1 MEGGVSAHQRD
12 TGSSQPNVIDEAC
25 TFYKPWLST
34 LHEVSKSCFSMYNI
48 VRLLILQAG
57 ACSE

>member
-1 MEGGVSAHQRD
+1 MSAHQRD